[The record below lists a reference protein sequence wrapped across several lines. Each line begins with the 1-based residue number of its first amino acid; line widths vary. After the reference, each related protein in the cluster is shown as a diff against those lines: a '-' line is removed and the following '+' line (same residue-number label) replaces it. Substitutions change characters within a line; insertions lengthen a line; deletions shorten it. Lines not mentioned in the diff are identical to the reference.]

1 MNAQQ
6 DMSNHLR
13 VAFNATARKQV
24 AAFRSSEILRIS
36 SAFHSSPAFCAASM
50 TFLCASYRA
59 WYQYFDARVMKTFKC
74 SKSLSNIK
82 KNIFTILG
90 RPLTF
95 LPQKNPSTALSSASR
110 ISFCALSC
118 SSCAMRAASESC
130 ISLRAYQRWIADL
143 SGGQL
148 GSISHRIAI
157 LCHSWTLLN
166 GENDWKL
173 WNLGGQWRSHILRYT
188 NIYGIQMIQREFA
201 AGYHFMKRCSDR
213 RLPDWQVDCCNV
225 NMGFA
230 L

>member
-1 MNAQQ
+1 
-6 DMSNHLR
+6 
-13 VAFNATARKQV
+13 
-24 AAFRSSEILRIS
+24 
-36 SAFHSSPAFCAASM
+36 
-50 TFLCASYRA
+50 
-59 WYQYFDARVMKTFKC
+59 MKTFKC
-74 SKSLSNIK
+74 SKSLSNIN

-95 LPQKNPSTALSSASR
+95 FTPPKNPKKSLNCPVLSIAHLLLRSLLQFMRDAR
-110 ISFCALSC
+110 CLGILHLGPRLSENC
-118 SSCAMRAASESC
+118 
-130 ISLRAYQRWIADL
+130 
-143 SGGQL
+143 
-148 GSISHRIAI
+148 GSVVSWARYPTELPYYAI
-157 LCHSWTLLN
+157 VEPCWTLLN

-188 NIYGIQMIQREFA
+188 NIYGIQREFA